1 MSCSVTSNEVVSRV
15 KISGLAVRSET
26 CLSGDISL
34 MVLVNALTD
43 RKCLL
48 GSPVAIQR
56 TSEHR
61 GSWKKATWRKL

>member
-15 KISGLAVRSET
+15 KISGLAVRSEM

-34 MVLVNALTD
+34 MVLGNALTD

-56 TSEHR
+56 ASEHR